1 LTEVCHAAAGPHVC
15 ARGRESFGA
24 MTSDSPKTALLVIDM
39 VSNYDFEDAEK
50 LIESAREA
58 VPHIRDLIERARSED
73 VPVIYVNDNYGAWNA
88 SLHDLVEQVLQGEH
102 RDLLEPLAPD
112 DDAAFVLKARHSVFY
127 ETPLE
132 YMLRQQETERI
143 VLTGQVTEQCILYS
157 ALDAYIRHL
166 KVVVPTDAVACI
178 HDDLAQAAFK
188 MMEINMDVELCR
200 AEDCRL

>member
-1 LTEVCHAAAGPHVC
+1 LTEVCHATTGPHVC

-24 MTSDSPKTALLVIDM
+24 MAPDSPKTALLVIDM

-58 VPHIRDLIERARSED
+58 VPRIRDLIERARSED

-88 SLHDLVEQVLQGEH
+88 SLDDLVEQFLQGEH

-166 KVVVPTDAVACI
+166 KVVVPIDAVACI
-178 HDDLAQAAFK
+178 HEDLAQAAFK
-188 MMEINMDVELCR
+188 MMELNMDVELCR
-200 AEDCRL
+200 AEACRL